1 MTRSGLVE
9 ALAHQFKQ
17 LTPADTKA
25 ATDTIIEAMMA
36 ALAGGGRVEIRGFG
50 TFSLSYRQA
59 KLGRN
64 PSTGAEVQI
73 PAKAVPHFKMGKE
86 LGERVDTQQ

>member
-1 MTRSGLVE
+1 MNRSGLVE

-17 LTPADTKA
+17 LTSADAKA
-25 ATDTIIEAMMA
+25 ATDTIIEAIMA
-36 ALAGGGRVEIRGFG
+36 ALASGGRVEIRGFG
-50 TFSLSYRQA
+50 VFSLRYRQE

-73 PAKAVPHFKMGKE
+73 PAKAVSHFKMGKE
-86 LGERVDTQQ
+86 LQERVDRRQ